1 LGKPAFLSLIA
12 FVLFSAILSGD
23 PSMPVE
29 RIPDLFSETQI
40 QSVQE
45 RLDKLLSSWK
55 TSKNTKK
62 IYAGNKLKQ
71 LDILITRNP
80 DRFHFIKL
88 EFNAEH
94 ELTERSVKDLKERL
108 YLGPYFFKSIEK
120 ELKKVTFE
128 LFLIAI
134 DQFAKREQL
143 VGEHE
148 IRADLRGFIVYFD
161 KKHSEEPLSSNLGWH
176 WDYCSRST
184 LVAEIY
190 SDFEAA
196 GLLFA
201 RNIYPSPLP
210 DCTKLLNGRNAIPDE
225 ETLVAVDYPENGAL
239 YFPSERGGVIHCPQQ
254 PLVKMGKRGLLMRL
268 ILQVVLM
275 DQEWV
280 EMSTHE
286 AIQLKGLARTRIAS

>member
-1 LGKPAFLSLIA
+1 
-12 FVLFSAILSGD
+12 
-23 PSMPVE
+23 MPVE

-55 TSKNTKK
+55 ASKNTKK
-62 IYAGNKLKQ
+62 IYAGAKLKQ
-71 LDILITRNP
+71 LDILITWDP
-80 DRFHFIKL
+80 ERFHFIKL

-134 DQFAKREQL
+134 QQFAKREQL
-143 VGEHE
+143 EGEHE
-148 IRADLRGFIVYFD
+148 IRADLRGFIVHLD
-161 KKHSEEPLSSNLGWH
+161 KKQTDKHLTSNLGWH

-239 YFPSERGGVIHCPQQ
+239 YFPSERGGVIHCPQ
-254 PLVKMGKRGLLMRL
+254 PPIVKSGKEGLLMRL

-275 DQEWV
+275 DREWV
-280 EMSTHE
+280 EMSTND
-286 AIQLKGLARTRIAS
+286 